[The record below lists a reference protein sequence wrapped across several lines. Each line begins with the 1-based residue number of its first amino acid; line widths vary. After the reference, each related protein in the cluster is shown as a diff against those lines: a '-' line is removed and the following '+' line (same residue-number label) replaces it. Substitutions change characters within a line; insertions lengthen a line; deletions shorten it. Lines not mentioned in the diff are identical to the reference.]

1 MTQFMGNAEFFE
13 APAGNISSVHSA
25 ELIAGL
31 HQHPRNTIDAIWL
44 WLHYNA
50 FARCYVHRINTQ
62 SLDLH
67 FAQNKTGGPF
77 RQRFPRESGFAA
89 HSFSLF

>member
-1 MTQFMGNAEFFE
+1 MDR
-13 APAGNISSVHSA
+13 SSLQSSSACIRA